1 VLSDET
7 TTSSNG
13 CHTSPLTPCQHDCA
27 DDLAPSLHQSSPISP
42 PGLFSDVLLLT
53 PCDRAQQALASGGTN
68 SSSSSSSNNNNNNN
82 NNTLAGEHSTNP
94 QSSDPTLSSVV
105 RPSPL
110 PSIPVPP
117 SPLAIGGS
125 GGSGGGG
132 GGDSGGDSGGH
143 HYYCHLPVSYTCRG
157 SSSAMRKRPSV
168 PFSPSSSA
176 QCGLSN
182 DILHSLL
189 RADSSPESDAN
200 GSNSPVTAVN
210 SPLHHHHHAAATYQH
225 YPIQYPEEFFD
236 PLWGEDASLLPNYAD
251 AFLACPAAR
260 LQKLPK
266 GHKNG
271 IARDWQMAAR
281 AIAVDALT
289 GLEHRDEARF
299 AAGVRLF
306 LELPARTLAIDA
318 IPSQPLPRTVAQ
330 RAIYQRSALQDLV
343 LKGIVRHIPTPP
355 PGKLQTCAA
364 MEQSQGPQELQS
376 YKVRRTKQFL
386 EDGLL
391 SRALGTLTSQP
402 IAKASVETLSKLVA
416 LHPPNP
422 TPLDEW
428 PPLPLPPLQ
437 RQQQPHSLPAKIAP
451 AQVAAAIR
459 HLPRGIAAGPS
470 GWTYELIQAA
480 LGDEDAGPVCALLTE
495 IVQRALQGRLCWRG
509 AFTASR
515 LVALQKPDGSS
526 SGGGGGGIRPIA
538 VGEAF
543 YRLIGRVC
551 LAVDPEIQ
559 LHHARAYV
567 GCHQYGIA
575 RPGGVEIPIHAIR
588 ELCESDQLSAV
599 LSLDWANAY
608 NSQDRV
614 TTAREV
620 HARAPAYAPVYKW
633 SYGAESALI
642 LPVAFGA
649 LGHRIILSQAGVRQG
664 DALGPL
670 FFSIGL
676 APIVETIASMRA
688 IMPWAYIDDI
698 LAGLTKGLTRE
709 AIMAAAHHLMDTV
722 EQEGAK
728 QGLKLNRAKCILWIP
743 GGSSSSGGSGGGG
756 GANNRGQ
763 EEEDKEE
770 EEEEEEEEDH
780 HHHYHC
786 PSPKEDGLKILGAPV
801 GHADYMQHQL
811 EAILQRESKAV
822 TTICQAEGLSLQH
835 KLLLLRCCT
844 AQVPIFWARTVRA
857 ASGPM
862 AQIWDPAIAA
872 GIQELLGVDLTS
884 PDFTIAAA
892 AAPVGT
898 EGNQTTSSINNNNNN
913 NNDDDDDNHCG
924 PSLLSLQ
931 KLILGLPVRLGGLGY
946 TNMAK
951 CAPRAFVA
959 SVLSA
964 AAAMADEEE
973 EEQKSISLHPLPYN
987 DRNPVTSLEPSVVS
1001 TGVMVDSP
1009 SVPSLPTPSARNG
1022 QSMGAVMGP
1031 NGHRAAEKTGS
1042 HDRNPALRPATDLEP
1057 SVVNVNTM
1065 VDSPS
1070 VPSLPTP
1077 SARNG
1082 QSMGA
1087 VMGPNG
1093 HRAAEKTGSHDRNPA
1108 LRPATDPEPSVV
1120 NVNTMVDSPSV
1131 PSLPTPSARNGQ
1143 SMGAVMGPNGH
1154 RAAEKTGSHDRN
1166 PTLRPAA
1173 TEPAGPAVGSS
1184 VVNVN
1189 TMVDSPS
1196 VPSLPTPS
1204 ARNGQSMGAV
1214 MGPNGPLAA
1223 EKTASQGHRHSLLIP
1238 CSPATRESI
1247 LALLQELEGCG
1258 ACLDVE
1264 EWRDLL
1270 EQGIF
1275 PKPASAA
1282 ESYHYHQQQEQQ
1294 QQEQGCSDPGLW
1306 AKERQIQQR
1315 SSSRSSS
1322 SGGSGGGGSGHNQ
1335 QQQQHHAKGLKL
1347 QRRLQGR
1354 AHNAVAASLALHMH
1368 PPLLTVFQD
1377 AATPGSGAWLN
1388 VVPTSRL
1395 TRLPDSALL
1404 TAARTKLLVPPS
1416 GALAASGLCAACG
1429 AHPAGASHA
1438 WNCKQLSMLRSARH
1452 DSVVQR
1458 LMLALRRM
1466 QPQCEV
1472 DLEAPSLHQE
1482 ARDHDSSSNRAR
1494 MVLRRADLWVPA
1506 SGTAVDVIVTASS
1519 VQHPTMAAAI
1529 RAAEA
1534 RKTSKYGPLVR
1545 AGVASKVVPF
1555 VVGPFGTLSKAAQGL
1570 LMEAVGV
1577 RPLHRQTDSSSNSS
1591 NSRDQQELEKATQQ
1605 QVMRARAYKELI
1617 AVATVIGTAMM
1628 AKAWEHNQAYL
1639 MARPQQGSRVR

>member
-1093 HRAAEKTGSHDRNPA
+1093 HRAAEKTGS
-1108 LRPATDPEPSVV
+1108 
-1120 NVNTMVDSPSV
+1120 
-1131 PSLPTPSARNGQ
+1131 
-1143 SMGAVMGPNGH
+1143 
-1154 RAAEKTGSHDRN
+1154 
-1166 PTLRPAA
+1166 
-1173 TEPAGPAVGSS
+1173 
-1184 VVNVN
+1184 
-1189 TMVDSPS
+1189 
-1196 VPSLPTPS
+1196 
-1204 ARNGQSMGAV
+1204 
-1214 MGPNGPLAA
+1214 
-1223 EKTASQGHRHSLLIP
+1223 QGHRHSLLIP